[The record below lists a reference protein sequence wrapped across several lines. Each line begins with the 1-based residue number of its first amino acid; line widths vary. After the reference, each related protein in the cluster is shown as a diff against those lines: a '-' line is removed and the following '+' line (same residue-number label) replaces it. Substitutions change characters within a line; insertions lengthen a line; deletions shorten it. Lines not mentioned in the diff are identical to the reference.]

1 MKLNK
6 FDERIHSLIIFSI
19 SITGILFY
27 FFNRNFIWNLPVFIF
42 LLISFFINKVELKK
56 IILVVVGAFIFSFFC
71 SYFIVFFPNELMHRP
86 PFIDMKFMKVSEVLF
101 WTQFKVFLRIGF
113 ISSISFLSLFA
124 INFEKLLVYFLEKKW
139 MSAKLGYP
147 LLLAFNSVSLL
158 RAEYQKIQINA
169 KFRNIS
175 LVERWNTL
183 FPLLVFAIRHA
194 DRGAMSL
201 ITRGLNENKSYYFEV
216 KLMKRDLMVFIGFL
230 ILLIFSMIKAF
241 CH

>member
-1 MKLNK
+1 
-6 FDERIHSLIIFSI
+6 
-19 SITGILFY
+19 
-27 FFNRNFIWNLPVFIF
+27 
-42 LLISFFINKVELKK
+42 
-56 IILVVVGAFIFSFFC
+56 
-71 SYFIVFFPNELMHRP
+71 
-86 PFIDMKFMKVSEVLF
+86 
-101 WTQFKVFLRIGF
+101 
-113 ISSISFLSLFA
+113 
-124 INFEKLLVYFLEKKW
+124 